1 MLKSTKNLV
10 NEKTQLSAFSVTN
23 AQKPAPPK
31 RCIKALLGGAHI
43 APFSTLYKS
52 TQLLCLNPLTLKSSY
67 ERWNSVIPIFCGLVD
82 YSIFWDCSVCDVSER
97 TVAVLVSGNS
107 GGNVPGRNPGTFQI
121 LFYQDHTCRE
131 NRRIFWTYGH
141 MWERRFL
148 PWYDRDQPCFTIN
161 RTSKYRSGSDFVVF
175 YIGYDRI

>member
-1 MLKSTKNLV
+1 MGIYW
-10 NEKTQLSAFSVTN
+10 QLCAVYCMSRSCARGRMDRHQYRDGYDDLFCN
-23 AQKPAPPK
+23 
-31 RCIKALLGGAHI
+31 C
-43 APFSTLYKS
+43 
-52 TQLLCLNPLTLKSSY
+52 
-67 ERWNSVIPIFCGLVD
+67 CGLV
-82 YSIFWDCSVCDVSER
+82 DCSVCDVSER
-97 TVAVLVSGNS
+97 TMAVLVSGNS

-161 RTSKYRSGSDFVVF
+161 RASKYRSGSDFVVF
-175 YIGYDRI
+175 YIGHDRI

>member
-1 MLKSTKNLV
+1 MHSLLRMYKSLPH
-10 NEKTQLSAFSVTN
+10 QSA
-23 AQKPAPPK
+23 
-31 RCIKALLGGAHI
+31 ALRRSPRGAHI

-82 YSIFWDCSVCDVSER
+82 YSIFWDCSVCNVSER
-97 TVAVLVSGNS
+97 AVAVLVSGNS

-141 MWERRFL
+141 MWERCFL
-148 PWYDRDQPCFTIN
+148 GTIVISLVSQLTGQVN
-161 RTSKYRSGSDFVVF
+161 IGVGAISLFFILGMIVFKMSTAEAGSM
-175 YIGYDRI
+175 